1 MSTDSS
7 EKYRLTRK
15 NCELL
20 AAFADHSQINKMRLN
35 E

>member
-15 NCELL
+15 NCEML
-20 AAFADHSQINKMRLN
+20 AAFVDHSQINKMQLN